1 MQIKYNIHHSNNK
14 KVITINTCE
23 TAFKCETWQLN
34 LGYSL
39 PLSVSFNYNSITSP
53 IWISPYGH
61 SAIPWLHKH
70 SGMEY
75 LASAEGR
82 GRKLKAVFFLCLV
95 EVDWFFVNKVM
106 CNDTGFSYQLSC
118 RDSQWARVQYRAVLL
133 LQRLFFLWGCCFILE
148 AERR

>member
-1 MQIKYNIHHSNNK
+1 MQYTSQQQQKSHYYLRQ
-14 KVITINTCE
+14 
-23 TAFKCETWQLN
+23 CETWQFN

-61 SAIPWLHKH
+61 SAIPWLHKD

-118 RDSQWARVQYRAVLL
+118 RDSQWAHVQCRAVLL
-133 LQRLFFLWGCCFILE
+133 LQRLFLFFRPVVAYLNKQLYLH
-148 AERR
+148 